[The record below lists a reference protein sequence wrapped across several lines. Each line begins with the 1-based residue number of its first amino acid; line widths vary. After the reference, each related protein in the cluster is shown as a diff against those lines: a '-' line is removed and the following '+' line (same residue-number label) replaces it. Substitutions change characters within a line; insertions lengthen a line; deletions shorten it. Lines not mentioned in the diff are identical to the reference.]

1 MASRFQQF
9 QTKTIQVS
17 RLVTKNG
24 GPYYKE
30 LKERAIQVS
39 QLVTKNGGPYCRE
52 LMERAIQVSQSVT
65 KNGGS
70 YYRELMERNKTYIK
84 EPSSVETCQL
94 LAKQLFYTRLASI
107 PRRYEAF
114 WKELD
119 SLKELLKTKEAW
131 NIENASMAALIGVEC
146 YAWFFG
152 GEIIGRGFTITGY
165 HV

>member
-39 QLVTKNGGPYCRE
+39 QLLTKNGGPYCRE

-94 LAKQLFYTRLASI
+94 LAQQLFYTRLASI

>member
-1 MASRFQQF
+1 MASRFQHF

-52 LMERAIQVSQSVT
+52 LMERAIQVSQS
-65 KNGGS
+65 
-70 YYRELMERNKTYIK
+70 IK

-94 LAKQLFYTRLASI
+94 LAKQLFYTRLASTRPVFYNYLLTNALSTQI
-107 PRRYEAF
+107 RVCFLSYVYI
-114 WKELD
+114 WKM
-119 SLKELLKTKEAW
+119 EAW